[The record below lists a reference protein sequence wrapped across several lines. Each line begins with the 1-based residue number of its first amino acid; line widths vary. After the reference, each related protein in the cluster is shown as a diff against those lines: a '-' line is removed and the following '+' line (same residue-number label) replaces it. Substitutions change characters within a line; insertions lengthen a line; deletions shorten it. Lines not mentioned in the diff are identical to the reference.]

1 MDEIDD
7 ITLEQAKRG
16 SEAAFR
22 RLYGHYSSFVWRLCY
37 RSSNGDAACAEEI
50 MQNTFV
56 KVHRYLSGFLRGS
69 TFSTWLYSVTYH
81 CINEYFSK
89 AARYRAR
96 NLPFDDEVLSGAAAA
111 DAGGRVPYE
120 DKEIVA
126 KVLAPL
132 SEDDRFMLMARE
144 IEGVSYEELAGIMGV
159 KEGALRTRMARLKA
173 DIRERLEKQ
182 YSGEQ

>member
-7 ITLEQAKRG
+7 ITLERAKRG
-16 SEAAFR
+16 SNEAFR

-56 KVHRYLSGFLRGS
+56 KVHRYLGGFLKGS

-81 CINEYFSK
+81 CINEYFAK
-89 AARYRAR
+89 AAKHRLR
-96 NLPFDDEVLSGAAAA
+96 NLPFDDEVGLPLAGA
-111 DAGGRVPYE
+111 DGRVPYE
-120 DKEIVA
+120 DKQLVA

-132 SEDDRFMLMARE
+132 SESDRFMLMARE
-144 IEGVSYEELAGIMGV
+144 VEGISYEELAEIMGV
-159 KEGALRTRMARLKA
+159 KVGALRTRMARLKA
-173 DIRERLEKQ
+173 DIRERLDKQ
-182 YSGEQ
+182 YKGEV

>member
-7 ITLEQAKRG
+7 ITLEKAKRG
-16 SEAAFR
+16 DEAAFR

-50 MQNTFV
+50 MQNVFV
-56 KVHRYLSGFLRGS
+56 KVHRYLGGFLKKGS
-69 TFSTWLYSVTYH
+69 TFSTWLYSVTYN
-81 CINEYFSK
+81 CINEYFAK

-96 NLPFDDEVLSGAAAA
+96 NLPFDDEVGLSAA

-120 DKEIVA
+120 DKQFVA

-132 SEDDRFMLMARE
+132 SEDDRFMLVARE
-144 IEGVSYEELAGIMGV
+144 VEGVPYEELAEVMGV
-159 KEGALRTRMARLKA
+159 NVGALRTRMARLKA

-182 YSGEQ
+182 YLGE

>member
-1 MDEIDD
+1 MMEEIDD

-16 SEAAFR
+16 SDAAFR

-37 RSSNGDAACAEEI
+37 RSSNGDTACAEEI

-56 KVHRYLSGFLRGS
+56 KVHRYLGGFMRGS

-81 CINEYFSK
+81 CINEYFAKLSK
-89 AARYRAR
+89 LRAR
-96 NLPFDDEVLSGAAAA
+96 NQQFDDEVGLSGT

-120 DKEIVA
+120 NKQLVA

-132 SEDDRFMLMARE
+132 SEDDRFMLVARE
-144 IEGVSYEELAGIMGV
+144 VEGVSYEELSEIMGV
-159 KEGALRTRMARLKA
+159 KEGALRTRMTRLKA
-173 DIRERLEKQ
+173 DIRERLGKL
-182 YSGEQ
+182 YLGEN

>member
-16 SEAAFR
+16 SDTAFR
-22 RLYGHYSSFVWRLCY
+22 RLYGHYSPFVWRLCY

-56 KVHRYLSGFLRGS
+56 KVHRYLGGFLKGS

-81 CINEYFSK
+81 CINEYFAKASK
-89 AARYRAR
+89 YRMR
-96 NLPFDDEVLSGAAAA
+96 NLPFDDEVGLSGA
-111 DAGGRVPYE
+111 DMGGRVPYE
-120 DKEIVA
+120 DKQMVA
-126 KVLAPL
+126 KILAPL
-132 SEDDRFMLMARE
+132 SESDRFMLTARE
-144 IEGVSYEELAGIMGV
+144 VEGVPYEELAGIMGV
-159 KEGALRTRMARLKA
+159 KVGALRTRMARLKA

-182 YSGEQ
+182 YWGEQ

>member
-16 SEAAFR
+16 SDAAFR

-37 RSSNGDAACAEEI
+37 RSSNGDTACAEEI

-56 KVHRYLSGFLRGS
+56 KVHRYLGGFLRGS

-81 CINEYFSK
+81 CINEYFAK
-89 AARYRAR
+89 LARQKAR
-96 NLPFDDEVLSGAAAA
+96 NVPFDDEVGLATET
-111 DAGGRVPYE
+111 GGRVPYE

-144 IEGVSYEELAGIMGV
+144 VEGVPYEELAGIMGV
-159 KEGALRTRMARLKA
+159 KVGALRTRMARLKA

-182 YSGEQ
+182 YLGEE